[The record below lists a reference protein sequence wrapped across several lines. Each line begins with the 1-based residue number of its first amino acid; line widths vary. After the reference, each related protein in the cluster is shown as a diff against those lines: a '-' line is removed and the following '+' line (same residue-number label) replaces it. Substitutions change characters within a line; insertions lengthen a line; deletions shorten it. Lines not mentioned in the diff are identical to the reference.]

1 MPGREPPRR
10 GHVRLASPGFGHDLH
25 AGEEAELDADA
36 READAAP
43 PDLGARAEI
52 VIAAQL
58 PATHAP
64 AVVHDIEPGRAGV
77 AGQADFGR
85 SGIEGIRDDLGQDS
99 FLERTR
105 VCVAQ
110 VLEEVEQ
117 VNAGFAHG
125 KLPAK
130 LTPAGGRELDFRA
143 CSRRASAGDELR
155 AAQGRGRQAAA
166 GPRGLRRTT
175 RVSSVLTCSGRRT
188 AKRTVWDTSSAVRA
202 RPGRS
207 PLDRRATGVVSSWRS

>member
-10 GHVRLASPGFGHDLH
+10 GHVRLASPGLGHDLL

-36 READAAP
+36 CEADATPA
-43 PDLGARAEI
+43 DLGARAEI

-64 AVVHDIEPGRAGV
+64 AV
-77 AGQADFGR
+77 
-85 SGIEGIRDDLGQDS
+85 
-99 FLERTR
+99 
-105 VCVAQ
+105 
-110 VLEEVEQ
+110 
-117 VNAGFAHG
+117 
-125 KLPAK
+125 
-130 LTPAGGRELDFRA
+130 DFRA

-188 AKRTVWDTSSAVRA
+188 
-202 RPGRS
+202 
-207 PLDRRATGVVSSWRS
+207 